1 MKLFD
6 VLPIKFFSILSS
18 INKEI
23 YSDCLFILYK
33 VVNTNTSFGVDR
45 EIVTQTFVDYFESL
59 EQVNIFMEENE
70 TMKNSRDSANFI
82 IRKLDE
88 CGWIDIETT
97 NNYNQIIN
105 LRDYAISMLGTMDK
119 IINNEG
125 LEYQGYVYTIFSILF
140 SNESTEYNVMLEQ
153 VYENTHKLVNGLK
166 TLNSN
171 IKKYIDQI
179 TLKKTPEE
187 IMKLHFEGYAQ
198 NIVDKGYHRLK
209 TSDNVSKFRP
219 RIIERLEAVK
229 SDKEYLKIVCKQ
241 ELEMEKYKTMDEA
254 YDKVTMGL
262 NDTINALYNIDQ
274 IIDEIDRKNFQY
286 IRASLSRVKYLLNN
300 TRDLSGQITEIL
312 KYISSSIEND
322 NLNLKE
328 DIILEIEELFGLFP
342 QNFIDGKS
350 LYVSNEGKKD
360 FKPQEIDKANIV
372 SKEQREQ
379 KIKQLKEK
387 NKTRMSK
394 ENVDKFILNAL
405 GNNKTINASS
415 LELNEVKDYI
425 RIIYIIIYGKSR
437 LVHYKIKKLSNKVIV
452 KEYSFNDFEI
462 WRK

>member
-6 VLPIKFFSILSS
+6 IIPSKFFNILSS
-18 INKEI
+18 TNKEI

-33 VVNTNTSFGVDR
+33 VVSSNTSFGVDR
-45 EIVTQTFVDYFESL
+45 EIVVQTFVDYFESFQ
-59 EQVNIFMEENE
+59 EDNIFVEDNE
-70 TMKNSRDSANFI
+70 TIKNSRDQANFI
-82 IRKLDE
+82 LRKLDE

-140 SNESTEYNVMLEQ
+140 GNESTEYNVMLEQ

-219 RIIERLEAVK
+219 RIIERLEAIK
-229 SDKEYLKIVCKQ
+229 RDKEYIEIVCKQ
-241 ELEMEKYKTMDEA
+241 ELAMEKSKTREEA
-254 YDKVTMGL
+254 YDKVALGL

-300 TRDLSGQITEIL
+300 TRDLSGQVTEIL
-312 KYISSSIEND
+312 KYISSSIEKD

-328 DIILEIEELFGLFP
+328 DAILEIEELFGVFP
-342 QNFIDGKS
+342 QNFIDEKS
-350 LYVSNEGKKD
+350 LYISNEGKKD
-360 FKPQEIDKANIV
+360 FNPQEIDSASIV
-372 SKEQREQ
+372 SKEERQQ

-387 NKTRMSK
+387 NKVRMSR
-394 ENVDKFILNAL
+394 ENVDKFVLNAL
-405 GNNKTINASS
+405 GDNKTINASS
-415 LELNEVKDYI
+415 LELNEVKDFI
-425 RIIYIIIYGKSR
+425 RVIYIIVYGKSK
-437 LVHYKIKKLSNKVIV
+437 LVHYKIKKLKNKVSV

>member
-1 MKLFD
+1 
-6 VLPIKFFSILSS
+6 
-18 INKEI
+18 
-23 YSDCLFILYK
+23 LYK